1 MDHEQKLTG
10 VKRINL
16 LKVPLDIL
24 KEEDMEATIRELHQQ
39 EGPKQIVLLNFA
51 EFMRSRRDPERQR
64 MLKEA
69 ALVIPTS
76 GALLRGARFLKKGEL
91 IRYMP
96 FEFVIRLMGILEPM
110 RGSVYLLGEK
120 NKDLNISSANL
131 RASFPG
137 ALIVG
142 RHVGYFSS
150 QREKDV
156 VLAIRKTTP
165 ALLLGG
171 FGLKGKD
178 RWIFRRKDELGAK
191 FSLWCGECFKI
202 FCGKARRPSRK
213 QWEKGSESMSRIARN
228 PFRIFGIF
236 PRMLYGMLLLIYKI
250 RKL

>member
-10 VKRINL
+10 VERINL

-24 KEEDMEATIRELHQQ
+24 REEDMESVIRDLNQQ
-39 EGPKQIVLLNFA
+39 EGPQQIVLLTFS
-51 EFMRSRRDPERQR
+51 EFMKSRRDPERQR

-69 ALVIPTS
+69 ALVLPTS
-76 GALLRGARFLKKGEL
+76 GSLIKGARFLKKGDL
-91 IRYMP
+91 VRYMP

-131 RASFPG
+131 RDSFPG
-137 ALIVG
+137 VQIVG
-142 RHVGYFSS
+142 RHVGFFSS

-165 ALLLGG
+165 TLLLAGS
-171 FGLKGKD
+171 GLKGKD
-178 RWIFRRKDELGAK
+178 RWILRRKDELGAK
-191 FSLWCGECFKI
+191 FSVWCGECYKI
-202 FCGKARRPSRK
+202 FCGKARRLSRK
-213 QWEKGSESMSRIARN
+213 QWEKGSESVAKVARN
-228 PFRIFGIF
+228 PLRLFGIF
-236 PRMLYGMLLLIYKI
+236 RRLLFLMLLLIYKI